1 VEKLIL
7 QEMTTM
13 SHSGEQ
19 KETPG
24 KLIGIGRKAAPYAPV
39 ETLDLVSVSTD
50 LGVEGDH
57 RGKLKKRKVTVL
69 ALEDWQAACNDIGRP
84 DLDWTVRRANLL
96 VSGFALPHE
105 VGSQFA
111 IGDLILEVSGETDPC
126 KRMEE
131 AATGLEEALRPNWRG
146 GVTCRVIKGAEI
158 AIGAPVCRV
167 MTG

>member
-1 VEKLIL
+1 
-7 QEMTTM
+7 M

-24 KLIGIGRKAAPYAPV
+24 KLMGIGRKSAPYAPV

-50 LGVEGDH
+50 LGIEGDH

-96 VSGFALPHE
+96 VSGFVLPHE